1 MSARYR
7 DIGWLLAAMVLVT
20 LPLVWPAIPPLN
32 DLPGHIGRYH
42 IAASIAQSPALQRAW
57 AHDWQLIG
65 NLGVDLPVIA
75 LAPWL
80 GVERAAKLVVLLI
93 PAVFVAGLWAIG
105 RSRGRPVPPL
115 AGFACAL
122 AYSHAFTLGFVN
134 FALAAA
140 LTFVALASWIA
151 LDRRPWLRAIL
162 FVPVAWLLWIAH
174 SSGWGMFGLMAWA
187 SGVMLGRERGLGWRS
202 AVGHATL
209 ACLPLATPVLA
220 MTGATGPA
228 ADPLW
233 VWSAKASAVASLV
246 RDRWKWF
253 DVASA
258 CVVMLLLWTA
268 VRRRDWRWDP
278 VVAAPGAILLLAFV
292 ALPHAA
298 LGGAYVD
305 MRLLAPACALLL
317 CAVRID
323 DDRTTRHIALGGVA
337 FLAIRMV
344 ATTVSY
350 LSLAQVW
357 TETEAAIP
365 AMPRGARVLSLIR
378 EPCASDWHSDRV
390 GHLGGLAIAR
400 RDVFENGAWAIPGQ
414 QSLRLRGAA
423 DPVYRT
429 DPSQLVYPAYCE
441 HKPTDRNTAL
451 RDFDR
456 RYFTHVWLVGLSG
469 PVPADLRP
477 VFRNARSTLYRVV
490 R

>member
-1 MSARYR
+1 MIPVRHQTA
-7 DIGWLLAAMVLVT
+7 WLVAALLVVT

-42 IAASIAQSPALQRAW
+42 IAASIAQSPELQQVW
-57 AHDWQLIG
+57 AYRWQVIG

-80 GVERAAKLVVLLI
+80 GVERAAKLIVLLL
-93 PAVFVAGLWAIG
+93 PAAFVVGLWAVS
-105 RSRGRPVPPL
+105 RSRGPGLPPL
-115 AGFACAL
+115 AGFAFAL

-134 FALAAA
+134 FALA
-140 LTFVALASWIA
+140 VALAFLALAGWIR
-151 LDRRPWLRAIL
+151 LDRRPILRAAL
-162 FVPVAWLLWIAH
+162 FVPVSWVLWISH

-187 SGVMLGRERGLGWRS
+187 SGVMQARERGLAWAPALSR
-202 AVGHATL
+202 ATI
-209 ACLPLATPVLA
+209 ACLALATPVLA
-220 MTGATGPA
+220 MIGTSGSALEPF
-228 ADPLW
+228 W
-233 VWSAKASAVASLV
+233 VWPSKASAVASLM

-258 CVVMLLLWTA
+258 AAIALLLWTA
-268 VRRRDWRWDP
+268 LRRRDWQFDP
-278 VVAAPGAILLLAFV
+278 ILAAPGAILLLAFV
-292 ALPHAA
+292 LLPHAA
-298 LGGAYVD
+298 MGGAYVD
-305 MRLLAPACALLL
+305 MRLLAPGCALLL
-317 CAVRID
+317 CAV
-323 DDRTTRHIALGGVA
+323 HVA
-337 FLAIRMV
+337 SAANARRLLAAGAVFLVIRMV
-344 ATTVSY
+344 ATTVSF
-350 LSLAQVW
+350 AQFATVW
-357 TETEAAIP
+357 SDTAAAIP

-414 QSLRLRGAA
+414 QSLSVREAA

-429 DPSQLVYPAYCE
+429 DPSQLVYPASCE
-441 HKPTDRNTAL
+441 FQPTDRDRAL

-456 RYFTHVWLVGLSG
+456 RYFTHVWLVGLPG
-469 PVPADLRP
+469 PVPADLQP